1 MSNDFH
7 SQWIAVAT
15 GKEFFCESA
24 VIYLLPITM
33 KKVASY
39 YVLVLYSMLSILKPE
54 TFENKFKKVKWFSI
68 PIHFFLLQI
77 LLPNPTSMSFSV
89 QSCCVDSPPEP
100 REISTK
106 LFIHSYYTRAELST
120 MVMLM
125 VMAMLMVMVQSCLF
139 TRTLAATNGK
149 GVCDEIWQSCKT
161 AAFPPNCK
169 TSKANDTYM
178 YLKTCFLSLKRAIEM
193 W

>member
-1 MSNDFH
+1 
-7 SQWIAVAT
+7 
-15 GKEFFCESA
+15 
-24 VIYLLPITM
+24 
-33 KKVASY
+33 
-39 YVLVLYSMLSILKPE
+39 
-54 TFENKFKKVKWFSI
+54 
-68 PIHFFLLQI
+68 
-77 LLPNPTSMSFSV
+77 MSFSV

-106 LFIHSYYTRAELST
+106 LFIHSYYTRAELT
-120 MVMLM
+120 VMVM
-125 VMAMLMVMVQSCLF
+125 VMMMMMVQSCLF

-178 YLKTCFLSLKRAIEM
+178 YLKTFLSFS
-193 W
+193 